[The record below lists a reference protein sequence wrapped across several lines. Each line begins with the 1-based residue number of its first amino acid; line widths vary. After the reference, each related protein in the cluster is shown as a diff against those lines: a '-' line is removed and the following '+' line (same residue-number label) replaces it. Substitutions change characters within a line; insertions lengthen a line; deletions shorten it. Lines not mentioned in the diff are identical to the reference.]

1 MLLRKKWFSLKKQ
14 SLGFD
19 TKKIYCYIHVLFS
32 HRMPLQLLCRWAK
45 CIIFYFFSILKL
57 QYYFCHICVI
67 LLLLS
72 EINCVYVYGDSEIL
86 LVMIRLG
93 VTGLKKTRF
102 VYLLNLFRGE
112 GGRMGGVIFCVG
124 ASLDYWANGGFADA
138 FFMHGMILVLWGVG
152 VILGNGYRSREQNY
166 IALLQGSEMSA
177 GFHPR
182 N

>member
-1 MLLRKKWFSLKKQ
+1 MLLRKKWFSLKEQ

-112 GGRMGGVIFCVG
+112 GGGGEWVV
-124 ASLDYWANGGFADA
+124 
-138 FFMHGMILVLWGVG
+138 
-152 VILGNGYRSREQNY
+152 
-166 IALLQGSEMSA
+166 
-177 GFHPR
+177 
-182 N
+182 